1 MKKFL
6 LIILIFITKVFAND
20 IQIIYL
26 PLAKSVSLA
35 GETAL
40 VDNKVFNVLTNPAM
54 LSFIDFGYS
63 LEYNKL
69 FYYGD
74 TGYDVFGFSLRQKE
88 GNVDNVG
95 FVVGNFSSDKI
106 EVHDILGQPTGETAE
121 YSNKIFA
128 FGFSTNLSSGK
139 DYFASLGFSGYYI
152 SEKINIDTQ
161 YFGCNIG
168 FVYEQRFQNSIF
180 KNFRIGSAIKGL
192 GMNKNL
198 LHNEAIST
206 QVGPINFIFGY
217 ENFYPETSKDEF
229 KIAATGRIY
238 SSEDNNYK
246 VILNLGYNLG
256 EFTNSFSSGVEIR
269 LKRIYLGYSFA
280 QHQYLGSLQNI
291 YLSLKL

>member
-20 IQIIYL
+20 VQIIYL

-35 GETAL
+35 CETAL

-74 TGYDVFGFSLRQKE
+74 TGYDVFGLSVNQPE
-88 GNVDNVG
+88 GNVG

-152 SEKINIDTQ
+152 SEKINVDTQ

-168 FVYEQRFQNSIF
+168 LVYEQRFQNSIF
-180 KNFRIGSAIKGL
+180 KNFRIGSVIKGL

-198 LHNEAIST
+198 LHNEAISA

-217 ENFYPETSKDEF
+217 ENFYPETSKDKF
-229 KIAATGRIY
+229 KIATTGKIY
-238 SSEDNNYK
+238 SSKDNNYE

-256 EFTNSFSSGVEIR
+256 EFTNSFSSGFEIK